1 MATARP
7 IIETGQSGF
16 LSELDKTPEIFCVGL
31 HSPRKLKKLSVH
43 TKQKLTTPLTTAE
56 LSKEDLNFISSS
68 SITVAQQSLA
78 STTVSADLL
87 IGQDLLSTIID
98 HSSPVLT
105 LPSGLI
111 LTPTV
116 FGYTI
121 SGTSLTKAKTSAEVH
136 GSALVIASPTISSRE
151 DYKQD
156 IKNLY
161 ELESLG
167 LKTENDPDE
176 ASIIKFMDDYRKT
189 IQIKEG
195 VITAGFP
202 FNENAGKLKDNF
214 NVAFRRLQALLR
226 TLRDDK
232 EKLRIY
238 DDTFQ
243 TYIKEG
249 IIEECAFNPT
259 GVAAFYLPH
268 RHVWTPGKSTELRV
282 VFDASSHGRNEL
294 SLNDVIYE
302 GHALTPLIHEV
313 LLQFRTHKNT
323 MKIVAMNGM
332 MIEARMTLDNWAK
345 WEGHFS
351 RTYDSSYAKR

>member
-1 MATARP
+1 MIFSEAEWDYQP
-7 IIETGQSGF
+7 ITLLLDSGAQKSFIKSGISEELKLRITGSTSFTTSGMG
-16 LSELDKTPEIFCVGL
+16 ELQESFNSNEVQVTLKGL
-31 HSPRKLKKLSVH
+31 HSPKKLKKIISTH
-43 TKQKLTTPLTTAE
+43 EEKKLTTPLTTAE
-56 LSKEDLNFISSS
+56 LSEEDLNFISSS

-87 IGQDLLSTIID
+87 IGQDLLSIIID
-98 HSSPVLT
+98 HSSSVLT

-136 GSALVIASPTISSRE
+136 GSALVIASPAISSRE

-189 IQIKEG
+189 IQMKEG

-202 FNENAGKLKDNF
+202 FNENVGKLKDNF
-214 NVAFRRLQALLR
+214 NIAFRRLQALLR
-226 TLRDDK
+226 TLREDK

-249 IIEECAFNPT
+249 LIEECAFNPT

-268 RHVWTPGKSTELRV
+268 RHVSVR
-282 VFDASSHGRNEL
+282 
-294 SLNDVIYE
+294 I
-302 GHALTPLIHEV
+302 
-313 LLQFRTHKNT
+313 RTQ
-323 MKIVAMNGM
+323 
-332 MIEARMTLDNWAK
+332 
-345 WEGHFS
+345 
-351 RTYDSSYAKR
+351 